1 MNFEEFW
8 LAKKRL
14 IIGVVIIIN
23 LMVLCL
29 LLFLH
34 LSPPKKAEDVDFL
47 QSTNISLDKQKQ
59 EISKTSNSAS
69 SAIYVDVKGAVNKP
83 GMYSLADGKRVNDV
97 IKMAGGLT
105 DQADTKQ
112 VNYALK
118 LVDQMIVYIPQIG
131 EIVENNVST
140 ISSTNQKVN
149 KKINLN
155 TATLEELQTL
165 TGIGAKKAQKIINY
179 REANGLF
186 TQVDDLQNVD
196 GFGAKTVEKLKE
208 SLTV

>member
-1 MNFEEFW
+1 MDFEEFW

-14 IIGVVIIIN
+14 IVSGVILIN
-23 LMVLCL
+23 LFVLCL

-34 LSPPKKAEDVDFL
+34 LSSKREVADDFFKSANTALNKEKK
-47 QSTNISLDKQKQ
+47 

-69 SAIYVDVKGAVNKP
+69 SVIYVDVKGAVNKP

-97 IKMAGGLT
+97 IKMAGGLIE
-105 DQADTKQ
+105 QADTKQ

-118 LVDQMIVYIPQIG
+118 LVDQMVVYIPQIG

-140 ISSTNQKVN
+140 INSTSQKVDN
-149 KKINLN
+149 KINLN

-165 TGIGAKKAQKIINY
+165 TGIGAKKAQKIIDY

-186 TQVDDLQNVD
+186 T
-196 GFGAKTVEKLKE
+196 
-208 SLTV
+208 SC